1 MATIDVVEFD
11 IGGEHYAFDINL
23 AREIV
28 EMIPITPIPGAPPYI
43 AGIINLR
50 GEITN
55 VIRINELLSL
65 KEGKKVEDQK
75 IIVLVSNG
83 NEGSG
88 IGIIVDEVH
97 SVNAVSEDDI
107 EQLGDNISSDING
120 FIKGIIMVRDV
131 ENSGKDGLV
140 IWLDMEKILGDLITR
155 HQG

>member
-1 MATIDVVEFD
+1 MATIDVVEFE
-11 IGGEHYAFDINL
+11 IGGENYAFDIHL

-65 KEGKKVEDQK
+65 TEGKKVEDQK

-97 SVNAVSEDDI
+97 SVNAVSEDDV
-107 EQLGDNISSDING
+107 EQLGDTISSGIDG
-120 FIKGIIMVRDV
+120 FIKGGIIKVR
-131 ENSGKDGLV
+131 GC
-140 IWLDMEKILGDLITR
+140 R
-155 HQG
+155 